1 MSKMFKL
8 NFSTSLQC
16 TSISQQ
22 LTSNCFRISEKFNA
36 VFHMCCFFYRL
47 SMTKRLCYVVWYAIH
62 SSPSWIYSPI
72 YPLLHMMI
80 VCFSHRQFIS
90 CYIHKCL
97 VSLFFFSPSTSRL
110 FFILFKQIERYRERY
125 GINSYFSKQKS
136 LQILNKNTR
145 NWRTQSQSKTNR
157 FQEESNASGEL
168 RWSKN

>member
-1 MSKMFKL
+1 MLISAMSKMFKL
-8 NFSTSLQC
+8 NSSTSLQC

-22 LTSNCFRISEKFNA
+22 ITSNCFRISEKFNA

-97 VSLFFFSPSTSRL
+97 VSLNFLLHPHRGFFFHT
-110 FFILFKQIERYRERY
+110 
-125 GINSYFSKQKS
+125 
-136 LQILNKNTR
+136 LQ
-145 NWRTQSQSKTNR
+145 TNR
-157 FQEESNASGEL
+157 EI
-168 RWSKN
+168 